1 MVPYRRKR
9 SSSTAFQNF
18 VVTSASE
25 KALLE
30 EQWARAFYS
39 CRFSFSAAEDPEFQ
53 KAMELMRPGVGKNLL
68 GRKDLAGRL
77 LDAEHDKIDGNMRS
91 RLEVIIKEKYLW
103 VYP

>member
-1 MVPYRRKR
+1 
-9 SSSTAFQNF
+9 
-18 VVTSASE
+18 
-25 KALLE
+25 
-30 EQWARAFYS
+30 
-39 CRFSFSAAEDPEFQ
+39 
-53 KAMELMRPGVGKNLL
+53 MRPGVGKNLL